1 MSSGN
6 MAPETP
12 PSRGIS
18 SRLLTMKFM
27 QRAAAAESAASTPAS
42 DSSSTKRRKVDN
54 SPLTGEFHSFD
65 EAAIEAALKQQE
77 AVRQAA
83 LVKHKADLA
92 DTQWV
97 LDDSWVKSKTTAAQ
111 PSRDIE
117 YVSFAQID
125 AADGREDEPPAGR
138 RIVGNYKTADHKNP
152 DNEESSD
159 DSSSS
164 DDNSDGESPKRFRQ
178 RADGTSRRQV
188 ASSSKQA
195 LEAENAR
202 GLRDKRKQRLVNL
215 NKSIS
220 GGGGISS
227 ISSGG
232 GVGGFSRGSN
242 FTCHTCGQQGHKMAE
257 CPNKQRRKSQKQKSS
272 R

>member
-1 MSSGN
+1 
-6 MAPETP
+6 
-12 PSRGIS
+12 
-18 SRLLTMKFM
+18 MKFM

-42 DSSSTKRRKVDN
+42 DSSSTKRRRVDN

-77 AVRQAA
+77 AMRQAA

-97 LDDSWVKSKTTAAQ
+97 LDNSWVRSKTMAAQ
-111 PSRDIE
+111 PRRDIE

-125 AADGREDEPPAGR
+125 ALDGQEDQPPVGR
-138 RIVGNYKTADHKNP
+138 RIVGNYKTADQEKA
-152 DNEESSD
+152 DDQDSSS

-164 DDNSDGESPKRFRQ
+164 DDDSPKRPRE
-178 RADGTSRRQV
+178 RAHGTSRRQN
-188 ASSSKQA
+188 ATSPRQSQEAKNAQA
-195 LEAENAR
+195 F
-202 GLRDKRKQRLVNL
+202 RDKRKQRLVNL

-220 GGGGISS
+220 GASSIKS

-232 GVGGFSRGSN
+232 GTGGFSRGSN
-242 FTCHTCGQQGHKMAE
+242 FTCHNCGEQGHKMAE
-257 CPNKQRRKSQKQKSS
+257 CPSKRQRKGQKQKAAG
-272 R
+272 